1 MHGLDSSTRPN
12 VSFAPFRGC
21 VGHNTWR
28 MWPASLDSLPPETQ
42 AALRSVTRAVRYAR
56 GNVIYRTEEPAEVVY
71 TLASGR
77 VRLYRIGASARE
89 VTVAVHAAGE
99 WFGLSALM
107 QGRGYG
113 MYAEAME
120 DCEAWA
126 MPGTALRELQLRHPA
141 LGVALSAI
149 LAQQIQD
156 LQRRLSTLV
165 FLEVSQ
171 RLALVLLDLA
181 QHQGTELDGGL
192 RALNGRISH
201 QDLAHLVGS
210 TRETITK
217 LLGEFKARGLLDL
230 GYRRIV
236 IMDEAGLSAA
246 AKEPIHT
253 A

>member
-1 MHGLDSSTRPN
+1 ML
-12 VSFAPFRGC
+12 
-21 VGHNTWR
+21 
-28 MWPASLDSLPPETQ
+28 PAFVDTLPPEAQ
-42 AALRSVTRAVRYAR
+42 SALRAVTRQVRYAR
-56 GNVIYRTEEPAEVVY
+56 GNVIYRTEEPAEVAY
-71 TLASGR
+71 ALSAGR

-89 VTVAVHAAGE
+89 ITVAVHGAGE
-99 WFGLSALM
+99 WFGLSALTPA
-107 QGRGYG
+107 RGYG

-126 MPGTALRELQLRHPA
+126 MPGTALRELQLRHPT
-141 LGVALSAI
+141 LGVALSVT
-149 LAQQIQD
+149 LSRQIQD
-156 LQRRLSTLV
+156 LQNRLGTLV

-181 QHQGTELDGGL
+181 HHEGTELDGGL
-192 RALNGRISH
+192 RALKGRISH

-236 IMDEAGLSAA
+236 IINESGLQAA
-246 AKEPIHT
+246 AREPIHT